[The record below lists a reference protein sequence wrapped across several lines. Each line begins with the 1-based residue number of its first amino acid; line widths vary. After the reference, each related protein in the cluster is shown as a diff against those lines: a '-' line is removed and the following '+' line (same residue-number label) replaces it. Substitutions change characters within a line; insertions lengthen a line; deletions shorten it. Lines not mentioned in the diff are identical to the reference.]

1 MSTQR
6 IDLYRDDLRP
16 HQPSEELPRNL
27 AMIGLA
33 VVAMLVWGGIAQWKA
48 FTSTERLAAL
58 NTEQVSLQEQ
68 MTAASEQLAARKPD
82 PALTLALVE
91 AQFGVDGRRWLVDQL
106 AQAGDEV
113 VPFSRVLEGLGRQ
126 RPAPLW
132 LTRIDVTESGAELG
146 LGGRTLDADAVPA
159 FLQALA
165 SEEGLKD
172 RDFTH
177 FAIERPEAPGEPLQ
191 FEMATDCVA
200 LAAGCEPVT
209 DAAGD
214 QP

>member
-1 MSTQR
+1 MSIQR

-16 HQPSEELPRNL
+16 HEPSDELPRNL
-27 AMIGLA
+27 ALIGFA

-48 FTSTERLAAL
+48 FTSAQELAAL
-58 NTEQVSLQEQ
+58 NAEQASLQAQ

-82 PALTLALVE
+82 AALTLALVE

-106 AQAGDEV
+106 ARAGDEV

-132 LTRIDVTESGAELG
+132 LTRIDVAEAGAELG

-159 FLQALA
+159 FLQALS
-165 SEEGLKD
+165 SEEGLRD
-172 RDFTH
+172 REFTH
-177 FAIERPEAPGEPLQ
+177 FVIERPEAPGEALQ
-191 FEMATDCVA
+191 FEMATDCVT
-200 LAAGCEPVT
+200 LAVGCEP
-209 DAAGD
+209 AKASEGA
-214 QP
+214 P